1 MAQSRSQSSVSF
13 SGSSRSA
20 PKSIIRRTIG
30 MHPVGQGPYQGR
42 ALRITNIEGV
52 KQSVEAGVQ
61 LFIGLGDGVQVSV
74 HVRLVQVV
82 PHV

>member
-1 MAQSRSQSSVSF
+1 
-13 SGSSRSA
+13 
-20 PKSIIRRTIG
+20 

-74 HVRLVQVV
+74 HVILVQVV